1 LIHKRVYGGSER
13 GSVVVVHG
21 LGEHSGR
28 YERLKDELVKNGFR
42 VILFDLPGHGES
54 AGIRGH
60 FTFKE
65 VFRVINDY
73 VDESENP
80 VLFGH
85 SLGGLI
91 AIRYAEEFPRRLRGL
106 VVSSPALFL
115 SRSVPLPLVITATF
129 ISLFVPMLQLDNGI
143 DPEDLSRNS
152 DAVKRYISDPMV
164 HRKISVKLAVE
175 MIREMKKAREEAYK
189 IDCPVL
195 LIVGTKD
202 RITPPEGA
210 RVFFKNLR
218 TEKKKLEYEGA
229 YHEIFEDPEYKDA
242 FYKDLLDWLER
253 TIKRG

>member
-1 LIHKRVYGGSER
+1 LIHKKDYGSSER

-42 VILFDLPGHGES
+42 VVLFDLPGHGES
-54 AGIRGH
+54 SGIRGH

-65 VFRVINDY
+65 VFEVINDY
-73 VDESENP
+73 VEESENP

-91 AIRYAEEFPRRLRGL
+91 AIRYAEASPGRLKGL
-106 VVSSPALFL
+106 VVSSPALSL
-115 SRSVPLPLVITATF
+115 PRSVPLPIAITVSF
-129 ISLFVPMLQLDNGI
+129 ISFFVPMLQLDNGI
-143 DPEDLSRNS
+143 NPEDLSRNN
-152 DAVKRYISDPMV
+152 DAVKRYISDPKV
-164 HRKISVKLAVE
+164 HRKISVKLAIE
-175 MIREMKKAREEAYK
+175 MIKEMKKAREEADK

-210 RVFFKNLR
+210 RAFFENLR

-242 FYKDLLDWLER
+242 FYKDLLNWLEE
-253 TIKRG
+253 TLKRE

>member
-1 LIHKRVYGGSER
+1 MIHKKVYGSSER
-13 GSVVVVHG
+13 GSIVVVHG

-28 YERLKDELVKNGFR
+28 YERLKNELVKNGFR
-42 VILFDLPGHGES
+42 VVLFDLPGHGES
-54 AGIRGH
+54 SGIRGH

-65 VFRVINDY
+65 VFKVINDY
-73 VDESENP
+73 VEESEDP

-91 AIRYAEEFPRRLRGL
+91 AIRYAEEFPGKLKGL
-106 VVSSPALFL
+106 VVSSPALSL
-115 SRSVPLPLVITATF
+115 SRNVPLSLIITVSF
-129 ISLFVPMLQLDNGI
+129 ISFFVPMLQLDNGI
-143 DPEDLSRNS
+143 NPEDLSRNS
-152 DAVKRYISDPMV
+152 DAVRRYISDPKV

-175 MIREMKKAREEAYK
+175 MIKEMKRAREEADK

-210 RVFFKNLR
+210 RAFFENLR
-218 TEKKKLEYEGA
+218 TEKKKLEYEDA

-242 FYKDLLDWLER
+242 FYKDLLNWLEE
-253 TIKRG
+253 TLKRE